1 MDYGKGIEGGF
12 KHLRNMILAGVIL
25 LLLIVGGVGYGI
37 GKKSATEPV
46 KTEVAIPVDSLE
58 QVDVCTKTGDTLT
71 IKQKAPVIIVKPGQ
85 DPQEVLD
92 QYLAEQEGDT
102 CGC

>member
-1 MDYGKGIEGGF
+1 MDYGKGLEEGF
-12 KHLRNMILAGVIL
+12 KGLAKLALAGVVVIL
-25 LLLIVGGVGYGI
+25 LLVGTGAYFL
-37 GKKSATEPV
+37 GKSQVSKPLT
-46 KTEVAIPVDSLE
+46 TEVAIPVDSLE
-58 QVDVCTKTGDTLT
+58 QADVCTKTGDTLM

-92 QYLAEQEGDT
+92 QYLVEQEGDT